1 MKPLVI
7 FGIGKISEVA
17 FHHFTRDSGYE
28 VVGFTCDEQW
38 LPPGLP
44 AEVRHMGLP
53 VNGFAQIERTF
64 PPDRADMF
72 IAVGY
77 QDLNAVRTAKC
88 AEARARGYRLASYV
102 SSCADQGPWLEIG
115 DNCLILDSVGIQP
128 GVRIGNNVSIWNSS
142 LIGHHSTVHD
152 NCWIA
157 AGATL
162 GGMVSLG
169 ASCFVGLGATIGGEV
184 GIGERSF
191 IGAGTLV
198 TKPADAGSVFVER
211 DTEKFRLDS
220 DGFLR
225 ITKLAAMGR

>member
-17 FHHFTRDSGYE
+17 FNHFKRDSDYE

-38 LPPGLP
+38 LPADSPTG
-44 AEVRHMGLP
+44 VRHMGLP
-53 VNGFAQIERTF
+53 VHGFAGIERTF
-64 PPDRADMF
+64 PPDTVSMF
-72 IAVGY
+72 IGVGY
-77 QDLNAVRTAKC
+77 QELNEVRKNKC
-88 AEARARGYRLASYV
+88 AQARAKGYRLASYV
-102 SSCADQGPWLEIG
+102 SSRADQGPWLEIG

-128 GVRIGNNVSIWNSS
+128 GVKIGNNVSIWNSS
-142 LIGHHSTVHD
+142 LIGHHSTVGD

-162 GGMVSLG
+162 GGVVNLG

-184 GIGERSF
+184 GIGERCF
-191 IGAGTLV
+191 IGAGALV

>member
-7 FGIGKISEVA
+7 FGIGKISEVV
-17 FHHFTRDSGYE
+17 FHHFKRDSGYD
-28 VVGFTCDEQW
+28 VVGFTCDERW
-38 LPPGLP
+38 LPPGPP
-44 AEVRHMGLP
+44 AEARHMGLP
-53 VNGFAQIERTF
+53 VIGFAGIERTF
-64 PPDRADMF
+64 PPEQVAMF

-77 QDLNAVRTAKC
+77 QELNAVRTAKC

-102 SSCADQGPWLEIG
+102 SKRADQGPWLEIG

-142 LIGHHSTVHD
+142 LIGHHSTVAD

-162 GGMVSLG
+162 GGMVNLG

-184 GIGERSF
+184 AIGDRCF
-191 IGAGTLV
+191 IGAGTLI
-198 TKPADAGSVFVER
+198 TKPAEAGSVFVAR
-211 DTEKFRLDS
+211 DTEKYRLDS
-220 DGFLR
+220 DDFLR